1 MGVVIF
7 VMFKNHSLFCCVNKT
22 ERELFI
28 MFKPKIEEI
37 ENLSKEYKYVPVST
51 EIFSDTTTPIQV
63 LKILKKCDEHCFLL
77 ESVEKSEKVGRYSFL
92 GFEPSME
99 ITCSNGVLK
108 IKTKDKTE
116 IIKTVSPQEYIKQ
129 ILENHKTPK
138 FDFMLEK
145 DLLSDEKE
153 PAEHNML
160 VDLGR
165 NDAGRIA
172 KFGNRALTSKAG
184 AIDVLE
190 ALGINVNKTP
200 EEEKEI
206 FNKLNICFMFA
217 QNHHPSFKYAAEARK
232 KLKIRTLFNI
242 LGPLTNPACA
252 NSQLFG
258 VYDEKLTIPLC
269 KVISNL
275 GVNNVL
281 VVHGKDGIDEAA
293 LTSETII
300 AEHKNGIFSN
310 YTIKP
315 EDFNLKRCS
324 KKDIE
329 GGTPQENAQ
338 IIRDIFERRETGAK
352 KDIVVLNSALAF
364 YTYGKTFSIK
374 EGIDL
379 ANSVIDSCKAL
390 AKLDDYIKITNEV

>member
-1 MGVVIF
+1 MITQALKKIIS
-7 VMFKNHSLFCCVNKT
+7 MKNLDSETTKKIMYDIT
-22 ERELFI
+22 EGRVSESEITAFLTA
-28 MFKPKIEEI
+28 MKMKGETVEEI
-37 ENLSKEYKYVPVST
+37 TAAAQVVKEKCIKTRLGTTHTLDIVGTGGDMSNTFNISTTSAFIAAAGGVPV
-51 EIFSDTTTPIQV
+51 
-63 LKILKKCDEHCFLL
+63 
-77 ESVEKSEKVGRYSFL
+77 
-92 GFEPSME
+92 
-99 ITCSNGVLK
+99 
-108 IKTKDKTE
+108 
-116 IIKTVSPQEYIKQ
+116 
-129 ILENHKTPK
+129 
-138 FDFMLEK
+138 
-145 DLLSDEKE
+145 
-153 PAEHNML
+153 
-160 VDLGR
+160 
-165 NDAGRIA
+165 A
-172 KFGNRALTSKAG
+172 KHGNRALTSKAG

-315 EDFNLKRCS
+315 EDFNLRRCS

-364 YTYGKTFSIK
+364 YTYGKTSSIK